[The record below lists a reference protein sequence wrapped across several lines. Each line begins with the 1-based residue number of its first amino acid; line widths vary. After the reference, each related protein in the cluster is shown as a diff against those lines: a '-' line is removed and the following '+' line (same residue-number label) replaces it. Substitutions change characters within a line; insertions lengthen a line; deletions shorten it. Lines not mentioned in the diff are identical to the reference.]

1 MKMKI
6 SLSSVFIFPFQGP
19 GRVSDD
25 DDDFS
30 FLTAWFLDFLLASS
44 EKLYMF
50 DVQSFH
56 TYLFSVGRCDAMGKQ
71 VVKLS
76 RR

>member
-6 SLSSVFIFPFQGP
+6 SLSSVFIFPFKTRA
-19 GRVSDD
+19 RVCDD

-30 FLTAWFLDFLLASS
+30 FLTAWFLDFPLASY

-50 DVQSFH
+50 DVRR
-56 TYLFSVGRCDAMGKQ
+56 SV
-71 VVKLS
+71 S
-76 RR
+76 SHIS